1 VSRFF
6 RGSITLIYSRVQ
18 EGWLMMDKYIIVK
31 ENDSYFFNGKGYLLQ
46 NMNGDLP
53 FWVMGRSLIHF
64 NVVACLLKIA

>member
-1 VSRFF
+1 
-6 RGSITLIYSRVQ
+6 
-18 EGWLMMDKYIIVK
+18 MMDKYIIVK